1 MARDDDFHS
10 IGMRTRRAARRA
22 RAVAL
27 DLRRVRQLRALRQ
40 EIASLRADHPGL
52 TTDLTH
58 HARPPARH
66 VLLVSLSDDP
76 QEIRLAAL
84 LGKSVQLQGGRM
96 SVLVFRAARRSA
108 RLFRALG
115 LTELV
120 YYEDFVP
127 GRRGLDPET
136 LGGLERCRTVADYK
150 AFEVEGVRVGRQAL
164 STVVRSSHEPRVD
177 LGDPAV
183 RLAIRRT
190 VEYAVESIHVGNGVL
205 DTVAPDCLL
214 MLERGYAGLGSL
226 FDRALVRGIP
236 VIQWQSA
243 HRDDAFFLKRYTL
256 DAREFHARSL
266 EQSTWKRLLE
276 VGLTEEREAALARE
290 MAAQEEG
297 KWFLSRRT
305 RHAAQGENL
314 DALRDS
320 LGLDR
325 DRKVAVLFSHVLWD
339 ASMFYGRDL
348 FSDQGQW
355 FEETVRVA
363 AEDDRVQWLVK
374 LHPSLYWKLRFDGVH
389 EDPAELEMI
398 REAVGHLPT
407 HMHLVR
413 PDDRVSNV
421 DLFRIIDAGVTIRGT
436 VGIELPPLGVPVIT
450 AGTSDYSGK
459 GFTLDADTVEQYV
472 ANLRSIADL
481 ERLSAE
487 QVRLAKLYAFGIYC
501 VRPWRFES
509 FSIDYLPLDEA
520 GDTLEHRLR
529 YNVRTLSD
537 LEHADDLA
545 AFARWVVDSDEEDF
559 VNEQALAAPQPV
571 GST

>member
-1 MARDDDFHS
+1 MARDDLQS
-10 IGMRTRRAARRA
+10 LGMHALRGARRA
-22 RAVAL
+22 RAAAL
-27 DLRRVRQLRALRQ
+27 DLSRTGQLRELRR
-40 EIASLRADHPGL
+40 EIASLRTDYPGL
-52 TTDLTH
+52 TTDLGDRK
-58 HARPPARH
+58 RPGARH

-84 LGKSVQLQGGRM
+84 LGKSLQLQDGRVT
-96 SVLVFRAARRSA
+96 VLVFRATRRAA

-115 LTELV
+115 LTDLA
-120 YYEDFVP
+120 YYEDFAP
-127 GRRGLDPET
+127 RRRSLDAET
-136 LGGLERCRTVADYK
+136 LRTLERCRTVADYK

-164 STVVRSSHEPRVD
+164 STVVRTSHEPRVD
-177 LGDPAV
+177 LDDPEV

-190 VEYAVESIHVGNGVL
+190 VEYAVESIRVGNGVL
-205 DTVAPDCLL
+205 DAVAPDCLL

-226 FDRALVRGIP
+226 FDRALVRGVP
-236 VIQWQSA
+236 VIQWQAA
-243 HRDDAFFLKRYTL
+243 HRDDAFFLKRYSL

-266 EQSTWKRLLE
+266 ERSTWDRLLE
-276 VGLTEEREAALARE
+276 EGLTDEREAALARE
-290 MAAQEEG
+290 VAAQEEG

-305 RHAAQGENL
+305 RHAAQGGNL

-348 FSDQGQW
+348 FSDQGKW

-374 LHPSLYWKLRFDGVH
+374 LHPSLYWKLRFDGVR

-398 REAVGHLPT
+398 REAVGHLPA
-407 HMHLVR
+407 HMHLVA
-413 PDDRVSNV
+413 PDDPVSNV

-436 VGIELPPLGVPVIT
+436 VGIELPPLGVPVLT

-459 GFTLDADTVEQYV
+459 GFTLDADTVEEYV
-472 ANLRSIADL
+472 ANLRSIPDL
-481 ERLSAE
+481 ERLSPE
-487 QVRLAKLYAFGIYC
+487 QVRLARLYAFGIYC
-501 VRPWRFES
+501 VRPWQFES

-529 YNVRTLSD
+529 YNIRTLSE
-537 LEHADDLA
+537 LEQAHDLA
-545 AFARWVVDSDEEDF
+545 VFARWVVDSDEEDF
-559 VNEQALAAPQPV
+559 VNEQALAAPQSV
-571 GST
+571 VST

>member
-1 MARDDDFHS
+1 
-10 IGMRTRRAARRA
+10 MRALRAARRA
-22 RAVAL
+22 RAATL
-27 DLRRVRQLRALRQ
+27 DLRYVSELRSLRHEIAALRA
-40 EIASLRADHPGL
+40 EHPGL
-52 TTDLTH
+52 TTDLGDR
-58 HARPPARH
+58 ARPGARH

-76 QEIRLAAL
+76 QEIRLAAIL
-84 LGKSVQLQGGRM
+84 AKSVQLEGGRVT
-96 SVLVFRAARRSA
+96 VLVFRATRRAA

-127 GRRGLDPET
+127 GHRGLDAET
-136 LGGLERCRTVADYK
+136 LAGLERCRTVADYK

-177 LGDPAV
+177 LDDAEV

-205 DTVAPDCLL
+205 DAVAPDCLL

-226 FDRALVRGIP
+226 FDRALVRGVP

-256 DAREFHARSL
+256 AAREFHARSL
-266 EQSTWKRLLE
+266 ERSTWEWLLE
-276 VGLTEEREAALARE
+276 EGLTDEREAALRRE

-305 RHAAQGENL
+305 RRAAQRGDL
-314 DALRDS
+314 DGLRDS

-325 DRKVAVLFSHVLWD
+325 ERKVAVLFSHVLWD

-348 FSDQGQW
+348 FSDQGKW

-363 AEDDRVQWLVK
+363 AQDDRVQWLVK
-374 LHPSLYWKLRFDGVH
+374 LHPSLYWKLRFDGVR

-398 REAVGHLPT
+398 REAVGHLPA
-407 HMHLVR
+407 HMQLVR
-413 PDDRVSNV
+413 PDDPISNV
-421 DLFRIIDAGVTIRGT
+421 DLFRIIDVGVTIRGT
-436 VGIELPPLGVPVIT
+436 VGIELPPLGVPVLT

-459 GFTLDADTVEQYV
+459 GFTVDADSVEEYV
-472 ANLRSIADL
+472 ANLRSIPDL
-481 ERLSAE
+481 ERLSPE

-537 LEHADDLA
+537 LEQASDLS
-545 AFARWVVDSDEEDF
+545 AFGRWVVDSDAEDF
-559 VNEQALAAPQPV
+559 VDDRALAASQPV
-571 GST
+571 GSS